1 VRTEKYFKTLLIVII
16 QFELEMKKMSDNK
29 NSVHLKQ
36 DLRAIDVFGLALGC
50 IIGWGCFVLPG
61 NQFLAKAGPLGM
73 ALGMSVGAG
82 LVAVISLCYG
92 YMIRKIPMTGGEF
105 TYGYSVLGKKIGFIA
120 GWALVLVYW
129 AAIPMNATAIGM
141 IGRYLFPGILQRGLL
156 YTVAGW
162 EVYAG
167 EVIFASFFVILFA
180 YINIKG
186 VKTAGWVQ
194 SATTI
199 ALVGAILI
207 ITVAT
212 LISGPDFSNLQ
223 PGFVPGKAPFACI
236 FAITAMAPWAFM
248 GFGCIPQAASEYSF
262 SPRKA
267 MWLLLAAVVIATG
280 LYICINTVTAIYMP
294 WTEMLENKP
303 FWATGT
309 AIETI
314 MGKPGLVIV
323 GIAMFSAVLSSM
335 NGSYL
340 AASRV
345 MYSMAKMDALPEWF
359 GELDEKY
366 CTPKH
371 GIIFVAVLA
380 LIAPWFGREVL
391 GWIVDMTSFG
401 GDIAFGITCIAT
413 TIIAFREKDILYTVI
428 GILGTLCSMFFLGL
442 LIIPGAPGFLSIQ
455 AASVLVVWM
464 IGGGV
469 LYLKVRQKYN
479 ASTKDISV
487 INEPAPCEV

>member
-1 VRTEKYFKTLLIVII
+1 MANNNE
-16 QFELEMKKMSDNK
+16 
-29 NSVHLKQ
+29 VHLKH

-61 NQFLAKAGPLGM
+61 NSFLAKAGPLGM
-73 ALGMSVGAG
+73 ALGMSLGAV
-82 LVAVISLCYG
+82 LICVISLCYG
-92 YMIRKIPMTGGEF
+92 YMIQKIPYTGGEF
-105 TYGYSVLGKKIGFIA
+105 TYGYSVFGKKIGFIA

-141 IGRYLFPGILQRGLL
+141 IGRYLFPGILQKGLL
-156 YTVAGW
+156 YSVAGW

-167 EVIFASFFVILFA
+167 EIIFASFFVILFA

-199 ALVGAILI
+199 ALVSSILI
-207 ITVAT
+207 ITIVT
-212 LISGPDFSNLQ
+212 FLKGPDFSNLS
-223 PGFVPGKAPFACI
+223 PGFVPGKAPISCI
-236 FAITAMAPWAFM
+236 FAIAAMAPWAFM

-262 SPRKA
+262 SPKIA

-280 LYICINTVTAIYMP
+280 LYICVNTVTAIYMP

-309 AIETI
+309 AIEAV
-314 MGKPGLVIV
+314 MGKPGLLII
-323 GIAMFSAVLSSM
+323 GIAMFAAVLSSM

-345 MYSMAKMDALPEWF
+345 MYSMSKMEALPEWF
-359 GELDEKY
+359 GMLDEKY

-371 GIIFVAVLA
+371 GILFVAALA
-380 LIAPWFGREVL
+380 LVTPWFGREVL
-391 GWIVDMTSFG
+391 GWIVDMTSVG
-401 GDIAFGITCIAT
+401 GSIAFGITCLAT
-413 TIIAFREKDILYTVI
+413 VVFALKERNAFYSLA
-428 GILGTLCSMFFLGL
+428 GILGTCFSAFFLGL

-455 AASVLVVWM
+455 AASVLLVW
-464 IGGGV
+464 IAAGIV
-469 LYLKVRQKYN
+469 LYLKVRKKYE
-479 ASTKDISV
+479 ASMLDISV
-487 INEPAPCEV
+487 INEPYPCEVK

>member
-1 VRTEKYFKTLLIVII
+1 
-16 QFELEMKKMSDNK
+16 MKDN
-29 NSVHLKQ
+29 NVQLKK

-73 ALGMSVGAG
+73 ALGMALGAV
-82 LVAVISLCYG
+82 LISVISLCYG
-92 YMIRKIPMTGGEF
+92 FMIRKIPLTGGEF
-105 TYGYSVLGKKIGFIA
+105 TYGYSVFGKKIGFLA

-141 IGRYLFPGILQRGLL
+141 IGRYLFPGILQKGLL

-167 EVIFASFFVILFA
+167 EVIFASFFVLLFA

-199 ALVGAILI
+199 ILVGSILI
-207 ITVAT
+207 ITAVT
-212 LISGPDFSNLQ
+212 LLNNPDFTNLS
-223 PGFVPGKAPFACI
+223 PAFVPGKAPIACI

-262 SPRKA
+262 SPKLA
-267 MWLLLAAVVIATG
+267 MWLLLAAVAIATG

-294 WTEMLENKP
+294 WTEMLANKP

-323 GIAMFSAVLSSM
+323 GAAMFSAVLSSM

-345 MYSMAKMDALPEWF
+345 MYSMSKMEALPNWF
-359 GELDEKY
+359 GELDGKY
-366 CTPKH
+366 CTPKNA
-371 GIIFVAVLA
+371 IVFVGALA

-391 GWIVDMTSFG
+391 GWIVDMTSVG
-401 GDIAFGITCIAT
+401 GSIAFAITCLAT
-413 TIIAFREKDILYTVI
+413 LVFAWKERNLFYSAAGV
-428 GILGTLCSMFFLGL
+428 LGTGFSAFFLGL
-442 LIIPGAPGFLSIQ
+442 LIIPGAPGFLSPQ
-455 AASVLVVWM
+455 AAVMLSIWL
-464 IGGGV
+464 IGGLI
-469 LYLKVRQKYN
+469 LYFKVRPTYEK
-479 ASTKDISV
+479 STLDIAI
-487 INEPAPCEV
+487 INEPAPCEVE